1 MPKKNQPD
9 TADTGFELY
18 QERHHYGLISRFFA
32 TFGQLLGLL
41 IGGAVAFVRQKKEV
55 HEEGRFW
62 IVVLRIGLFFTR
74 PFIDKKII
82 AQPFPIQFRM
92 RLERLG
98 STYIKL
104 GQILS
109 LREDL
114 LPKPITD
121 ELKRLLDQLPAVSYE
136 RLKEIVEADL
146 QRPLATMFVW
156 IDPTPLGSASLAQT
170 HRARLITKE
179 KVVIK
184 VLKPG
189 VRRSVEIDTQLL
201 RFFGRFLQIFLARYQ
216 PARVV
221 NEFSAYTLRE
231 VDLRFEAENAENFA
245 ANFKDEPTIRFPK
258 IYRQYSNQEVLC
270 MEYFKGIKPDAKS
283 APRMTEEQK
292 RKVIDLGIS
301 AIVNMIFRDGFFH
314 ADLHPGNLIVF
325 KDASVGFIDLGM
337 VGRFDA
343 DMRKRMFYYFY
354 SLVMG
359 DASNA
364 ARHLSTLALPGKGM
378 DIEGFRRAAAGLYDR
393 WLRTPNFNEFSLAQV
408 ILQSI
413 LMAGRFR
420 IHYPGEIILM
430 VKALVTV
437 EGVGNLLE
445 PGINIMA
452 AARKHVQRILF
463 NQLNPIAVA
472 KDMVLVFP
480 EMVDLIK
487 KSPAILSEG
496 LQVLENTVK
505 KSPSGPLSG
514 LRATFLA
521 GFCLLAGTIILGFK
535 GPWPVSAVLFLLAAI
550 LATRK

>member
-1 MPKKNQPD
+1 MPEKNQPA

-18 QERHHYGLISRFFA
+18 QERRHYGLISRFFS

-41 IGGAVAFVRQKKEV
+41 IGGLEAFVRQKKEL
-55 HEEGRFW
+55 HEGGRFW
-62 IVVLRIGLFFTR
+62 IVVLRTGLFFTK
-74 PFIDKKII
+74 PFVDKKIV

-114 LPKPITD
+114 LPKSITD

-146 QRPLATMFVW
+146 GRPLATMFVW
-156 IDPTPLGSASLAQT
+156 IDPTPVGSASLAQT

-189 VRRSVEIDTQLL
+189 VRRSVQIDTQLL

-216 PARVV
+216 PARLV
-221 NEFSAYTLRE
+221 NEFSSYTLRE
-231 VDLRFEAENAENFA
+231 VDLRFEAENAETFA
-245 ANFKDEPTIRFPK
+245 ANFKDEPDIHFPK

-270 MEYFKGIKPDAKS
+270 MEYFKGTRPDVKTAL
-283 APRMTEEQK
+283 RMTEEQK

-314 ADLHPGNLIVF
+314 ADLHPGNLVVF

-378 DIEGFRRAAAGLYDR
+378 DIEGFPQGSRRVIR
-393 WLRTPNFNEFSLAQV
+393 PLA
-408 ILQSI
+408 
-413 LMAGRFR
+413 
-420 IHYPGEIILM
+420 
-430 VKALVTV
+430 
-437 EGVGNLLE
+437 
-445 PGINIMA
+445 
-452 AARKHVQRILF
+452 
-463 NQLNPIAVA
+463 
-472 KDMVLVFP
+472 
-480 EMVDLIK
+480 
-487 KSPAILSEG
+487 
-496 LQVLENTVK
+496 
-505 KSPSGPLSG
+505 
-514 LRATFLA
+514 
-521 GFCLLAGTIILGFK
+521 
-535 GPWPVSAVLFLLAAI
+535 
-550 LATRK
+550 